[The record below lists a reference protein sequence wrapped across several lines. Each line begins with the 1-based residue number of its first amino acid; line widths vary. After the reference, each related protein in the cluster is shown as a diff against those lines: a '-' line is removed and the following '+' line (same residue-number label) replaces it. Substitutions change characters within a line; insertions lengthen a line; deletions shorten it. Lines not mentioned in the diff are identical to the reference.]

1 MKQFIETYKRYKML
15 KHLYKTNFNG
25 INGITDAIYN
35 KLSVEQ
41 LEEVIVFIK
50 KYVGIRQYDFLK
62 YLDDNTDNKIRIAN
76 NDIF

>member
-15 KHLYKTNFNG
+15 KNLYYNNFNS
-25 INGITDAIYN
+25 ITITDTIYN
-35 KLSVEQ
+35 QLSVEQ
-41 LEEVIVFIK
+41 LEEVMTFIK

-62 YLDDNTDNKIRIAN
+62 YLDDNTDYKIRIAN